1 MIFLSFPSLFII
13 ICTPLYHHSFFFSS
27 SSFRHRGEFR
37 QIAAAEP
44 VNGTMND
51 YIKQLL
57 NFIFIIQLGTGEGGE
72 GLYFF

>member
-1 MIFLSFPSLFII
+1 LHAFVSSFLD
-13 ICTPLYHHSFFFSS
+13 FFSS

>member
-1 MIFLSFPSLFII
+1 
-13 ICTPLYHHSFFFSS
+13 LYHNFFIFFSS

-57 NFIFIIQLGTGEGGE
+57 NFIFIIELGTGEGGE
-72 GLYFF
+72 GLYFIFLTGELWNLIKKRTI